1 MNTLMYSGNVYEI
14 VDDEGK
20 GDSRFQNMEYEI
32 INMLPAST
40 EKDDWYDT
48 CMPRWV
54 ALLKKGRQLFFA

>member
-1 MNTLMYSGNVYEI
+1 MNNTLMYSGNVYEI

-40 EKDDWYDT
+40 EKKMIGMIHVCQDGWLY
-48 CMPRWV
+48 
-54 ALLKKGRQLFFA
+54 